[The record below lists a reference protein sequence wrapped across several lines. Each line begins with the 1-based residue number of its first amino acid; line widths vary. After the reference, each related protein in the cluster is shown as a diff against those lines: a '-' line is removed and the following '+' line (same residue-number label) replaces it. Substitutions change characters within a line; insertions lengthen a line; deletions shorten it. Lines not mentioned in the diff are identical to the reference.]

1 MIRAK
6 KIFLIIP
13 TLKQGGAERVSSELA
28 SHFSNK
34 GVEVHLVL
42 LAQADDFYKVANS
55 VHIHRLGFVNH
66 GKLKKIISELKV
78 FFKLRHLLRQHKP
91 DSILSFMDKFNI
103 FTILASL
110 FLHLKVF
117 ISDRSNPNLKLSPL
131 LFISKKIIYPLSYG
145 IIAQT
150 TLAKNTLLGITNHK
164 NIIVIPNPVKEVKLF
179 PEIRKEKIILNVGRL
194 VPEKGQKYL
203 LEAFSRLNIQ
213 DWKLVILGEGPLRK
227 DLENLIVKL
236 GLTNSVILLG
246 AVNNIDEWLA
256 KSSIF
261 AFTSISEGFPN
272 ALIEAM
278 AAGLPCVS
286 FDCEAGPG
294 DIIENGINGF
304 LVEERNVSDLV
315 ETIQCLIDDPVLSEK
330 ISKNAINV
338 RERYNLNSIGSKYFS
353 FIINK

>member
-1 MIRAK
+1 MKLFI
-6 KIFLIIP
+6 IIP

-42 LAQADDFYKVANS
+42 LAQADNFYEVANS

-66 GKLKKIISELKV
+66 GKLKKVISEIKV
-78 FFKLRHLLRQHKP
+78 FFKLRSLLRQYKP
-91 DSILSFMDKFNI
+91 DSVLSFMDKFNI
-103 FTILASL
+103 FTILASF
-110 FLHLKVF
+110 FLNLKVF

-131 LFISKKIIYPLSYG
+131 ILVSKKIIYPLSCG

-150 TLAKNTLLGITNHK
+150 ALAKNTLLDITNHK
-164 NIIVIPNPVKEVKLF
+164 NIVVIPNPVKEVRLF
-179 PEIRKEKIILNVGRL
+179 PNIKKEKIILNVGRL
-194 VPEKGQKYL
+194 VDEKGQKYL
-203 LEAFSRLNIQ
+203 LEAFSKLNLQ

-227 DLENLIVKL
+227 DLENLILTL
-236 GLTNSVILLG
+236 GLTNNVVLPG
-246 AVNNIDEWLA
+246 AVNNVDEWFA

-286 FDCEAGPG
+286 FDCEAGPR
-294 DIIENGINGF
+294 DIIKNGINGF
-304 LVEERNVSDLV
+304 LVEERNISELV
-315 ETIQCLIDDPVLSEK
+315 EKIQSLIDDPILSEK